1 MRAHP
6 QGQTRAHHG
15 RGEQQLPARAKLPR
29 RRKRAASRATP
40 QAANRTTG
48 ETREAPTFFLPATAG
63 LALPRLTGIP
73 THYSV
78 NNEEQAAAEVALN
91 MLHARLVTETDVSD
105 LGPSSVIGKAV
116 TRILGDSLTYPG
128 LDLEFRLIRQEETD
142 LYYLLVFVE
151 GTAVID
157 FDPATAVLDNIDV
170 QLGPSLL
177 GFVYRNLDLTP
188 AFTPEVTRDFIKMH
202 VWYGEEDDTALLEQA
217 RDELSHQFDGNLDAF
232 DEDDVRDYAENHYL
246 TVSQVNE
253 RLEPRYQEK
262 GILSLPECRSLCAQH
277 PKALRVIEALTKL
290 AELSKALPEHDTTIN
305 EEMDGEMP
313 FSILVTLGG
322 EHDLVREIYGEFEDM
337 IYQSGIDFLP
347 TYTLGFDPHDPMS
360 LATLKDALV
369 TCRQILEQTSE
380 LCHALEDLA

>member
-1 MRAHP
+1 L
-6 QGQTRAHHG
+6 
-15 RGEQQLPARAKLPR
+15 LPA
-29 RRKRAASRATP
+29 AAR
-40 QAANRTTG
+40 
-48 ETREAPTFFLPATAG
+48 

-78 NNEEQAAAEVALN
+78 NNEEQATAEVALN
-91 MLHARLVTETDVSD
+91 MLHAGLVTEADDSE

-142 LYYLLVFVE
+142 LYYLPVFVE

-188 AFTPEVTRDFIKMH
+188 AFTPEVTRDYIQAH

-217 RDELSHQFDGNLDAF
+217 RDELSQQFDGNPDAF
-232 DEDDVRDYAENHYL
+232 DDDDVHDYAENHYL

-253 RLEPRYQEK
+253 RLEPRYQEH
-262 GILSLPECRSLCAQH
+262 GGLTLAECRTLCAQH
-277 PKALRVIEALTKL
+277 PEALRVVASLEKL

-313 FSILVTLGG
+313 FSILVNLGG
-322 EHDLVREIYGEFEDM
+322 EHDLVREIYGELEDM
-337 IYQSGIDFLP
+337 IYQSGMDFLP
-347 TYTLGFDPHDPMS
+347 TYALMFDPHDPMS
-360 LATLKDALV
+360 LETLKDALV
-369 TCRQILEQTSE
+369 TCRLILEQTSE